1 MNILSEEVITDVE
14 AKIKLETRE
23 KESELKYEQK
33 NALEV
38 LQKFAKLDVEKSKA
52 LVEELKK
59 IEKLRDREA
68 VAISNSL
75 PEDRDDLRT
84 VLQKDYNSLTDD
96 EINLVLET
104 VKKYI

>member
-1 MNILSEEVITDVE
+1 MNVLSEDVIIDAE
-14 AKIKLETRE
+14 AKSMLQKRE
-23 KESELKYEQK
+23 KESDLKYEQK
-33 NALEV
+33 NALEILNKSV
-38 LQKFAKLDVEKSKA
+38 KLDLEKGKV

-68 VAISNSL
+68 VEIVNFM

-84 VLQKDYNSLTDD
+84 VMQKDYNSLTDD

-104 VKKYI
+104 VKKYS

>member
-1 MNILSEEVITDVE
+1 MNVLSEQVITDVE
-14 AKIKLETRE
+14 AKEIVE
-23 KESELKYEQK
+23 KIEKKGELKYEQK
-33 NALEV
+33 NALEI
-38 LQKFAKLDVEKSKA
+38 LGKFAKLDLEKSKA

-68 VAISNSL
+68 VAIANSL